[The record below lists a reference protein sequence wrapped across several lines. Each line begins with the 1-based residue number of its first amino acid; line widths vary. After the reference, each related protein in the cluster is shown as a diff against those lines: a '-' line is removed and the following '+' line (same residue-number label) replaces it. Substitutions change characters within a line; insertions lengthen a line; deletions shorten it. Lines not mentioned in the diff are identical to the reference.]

1 MPRLKEKRC
10 LFDFGVLRRDRDSK
24 GRYQSFLLGRR
35 PLEKMNRNTVLCEW
49 QDFMSQQTNA
59 VAAASA
65 PTASFVSPQSKRM
78 LRKAAEQGT
87 KRSKQNMVVTV
98 VSSRPRK
105 CFQPQLCLVVFCS
118 TETPKAIRVSFGIRG
133 NWYRFY
139 IRQINDC
146 LTVLRTSSMTHQ
158 SRTNH
163 HFTVS
168 KIVGRIQVNL
178 VLIKA
183 ST

>member
-87 KRSKQNMVVTV
+87 KTQQTKYGGDGGVFPPKKMLPAAI
-98 VSSRPRK
+98 VSCRVLFHGDTQSNTGFFRYTWKLVQILHTPNQRLFDSIADFFNDASISDKSSFHCFEDSREN
-105 CFQPQLCLVVFCS
+105 S
-118 TETPKAIRVSFGIRG
+118 G
-133 NWYRFY
+133 
-139 IRQINDC
+139 
-146 LTVLRTSSMTHQ
+146 
-158 SRTNH
+158 
-163 HFTVS
+163 
-168 KIVGRIQVNL
+168 NL